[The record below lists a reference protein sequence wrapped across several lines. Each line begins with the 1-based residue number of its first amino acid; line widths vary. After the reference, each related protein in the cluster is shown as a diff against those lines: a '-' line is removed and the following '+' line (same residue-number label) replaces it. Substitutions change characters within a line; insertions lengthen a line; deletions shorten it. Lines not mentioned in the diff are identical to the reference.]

1 MEAIIKTGGHQY
13 RVKEGDLIKVQK
25 LPNEKGGKVK
35 FDTVLMLKDGEK
47 LLIGSPTVQNA
58 YVEGIVKEQGKDK
71 KIIVFFYRH
80 KTRNR
85 KKTGHRQPY
94 TMVQIERIVGEVSW
108 YVKKKI

>member
-25 LPNEKGGKVK
+25 LSGEKGDKVK
-35 FDTVLMLKDGEK
+35 FDTVLMVKDGEK
-47 LLIGSPTVQNA
+47 ISFGSPTVKDA
-58 YVEGIVKEQGKDK
+58 YVEGSVKEQGKDK

-80 KTRNR
+80 KTRNK

-94 TMVQIERIVGEVSW
+94 TIVQIDRIVNEV
-108 YVKKKI
+108 I